1 MEGFGTF
8 RTYTATE
15 AAQAIGVS
23 RSMMYRM
30 IQDGEVRALDLGQ
43 GHRMRI
49 SETELARVS
58 GNAED
63 DGAIDDVPQ
72 TITVRDACRLTGLSL
87 QTIYDAIDSG
97 RLPAFMPT
105 GARRGIRIRRAD
117 LVDIVCGRKTSGRR
131 RSRTE

>member
-58 GNAED
+58 GNADD
-63 DGAIDDVPQ
+63 DGTIDDVPQ

-117 LVDIVCGRKTSGRR
+117 LVDIVCGRKTSGGR